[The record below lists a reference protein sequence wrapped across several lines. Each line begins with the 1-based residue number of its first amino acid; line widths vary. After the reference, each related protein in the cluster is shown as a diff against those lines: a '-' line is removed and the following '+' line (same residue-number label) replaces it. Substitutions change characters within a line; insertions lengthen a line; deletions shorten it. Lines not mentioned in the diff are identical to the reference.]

1 MRILLEATVVERDA
15 AVKIKAEWIKY
26 RLRPTLHWEWQ
37 SLNSLSQVTVFLFTV
52 RSVKQFGFSMHHNKL
67 ASWVER
73 QLNDNEF
80 QTEGALM
87 LKYLTDNTSAM
98 QGTDSNSLFN
108 DLKVSVGVH
117 PSRRVDKKAAV
128 LV

>member
-1 MRILLEATVVERDA
+1 
-15 AVKIKAEWIKY
+15 
-26 RLRPTLHWEWQ
+26 
-37 SLNSLSQVTVFLFTV
+37 
-52 RSVKQFGFSMHHNKL
+52 
-67 ASWVER
+67 
-73 QLNDNEF
+73 
-80 QTEGALM
+80 M